1 MISII
6 IPTYNEGQNIQM
18 LLSELG
24 RVGKRLQEPFE
35 IVVVDDNSPDGT
47 AEMVRRM
54 DRGNVSLLVRKHQRG
69 LTSAVRDGAKIAK
82 GDKIIVIDADLS
94 HPPEKVVGLIKGLKE
109 ADLVIGSRHLPG
121 GGVEEWPWY
130 RKIVS
135 DGATMLSKFV
145 IRHTV
150 TDPMS
155 GFFAIR
161 KKILTRT
168 ALKVKG
174 YKILMNILA
183 KNPNIKIKE
192 IPYVFRN
199 RRVGKSKLNLKG
211 MVTFILDVSRLL
223 FT

>member
-1 MISII
+1 MITIV
-6 IPTYNEGQNIQM
+6 IPTYNEGQNIQK
-18 LLSELG
+18 LILELIDI
-24 RVGKRLQEPFE
+24 GKKLREPFE
-35 IVVVDDNSPDGT
+35 MIVVDDNSPDGT
-47 AEMVRRM
+47 VDMVKGM
-54 DRGNVSLLVRKHQRG
+54 DGGDVRLLVRKSERG
-69 LTSAVRDGAKIAK
+69 LTSAVWDGAKMAM
-82 GDKIIVIDADLS
+82 GDKVVVMDADLS
-94 HPPEKVVGLIKGLKE
+94 HPPEKIIELANGLRE